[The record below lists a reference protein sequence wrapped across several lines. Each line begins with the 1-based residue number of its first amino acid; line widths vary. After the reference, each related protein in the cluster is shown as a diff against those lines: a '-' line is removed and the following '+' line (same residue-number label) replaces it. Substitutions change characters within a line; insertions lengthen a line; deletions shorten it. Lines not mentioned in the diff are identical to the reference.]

1 MNMQIQN
8 NSSNNLSFNGIKL
21 SNPKF
26 ESVRN
31 VAMHLKKTEFLN
43 LGHKTIYCN
52 NVMTDKMAAAA
63 KIRAKS
69 GFFDKEFGCVFFPW
83 SKEAYIMASPAYEKF
98 MLPIIKQ
105 YDKGACINFLI

>member
-31 VAMHLKKTEFLN
+31 VAMHLRKTGFLN

-69 GFFDKEFGCVFFPW
+69 GFLTKNLAAFSFLGAKKPILWHLRHTKDLC
-83 SKEAYIMASPAYEKF
+83 SP
-98 MLPIIKQ
+98 
-105 YDKGACINFLI
+105 